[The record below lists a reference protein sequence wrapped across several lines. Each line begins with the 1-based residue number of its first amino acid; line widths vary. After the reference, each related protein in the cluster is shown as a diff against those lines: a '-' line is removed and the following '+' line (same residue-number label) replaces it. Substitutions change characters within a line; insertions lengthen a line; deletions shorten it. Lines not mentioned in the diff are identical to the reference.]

1 MEREAG
7 VLEHRPDLDREL
19 LLAVA
24 AAPEAEPDSLR
35 RVGGYLGD
43 PVHAAAMRAG
53 FPVRPDDALK
63 VLESL
68 GFVVKFG
75 AGKDGRSG
83 APDVLFS

>member
-1 MEREAG
+1 
-7 VLEHRPDLDREL
+7 
-19 LLAVA
+19 
-24 AAPEAEPDSLR
+24 
-35 RVGGYLGD
+35 
-43 PVHAAAMRAG
+43 MRAG